1 VRKRV
6 VLAAV
11 ALGAII
17 ALPGQAVATAAVTL
31 TNVIVTSSQSLERR
45 DFADGVFYV
54 VTGNRSAGFKVRN
67 LAAPFAGWVE
77 RGDIVRIEGILQVES
92 GSGEA
97 CVVTFGD
104 ITVSPFGK
112 GHVRPLF
119 MKTSDLGG
127 QPVHEGSPDER
138 PGVTRPAP
146 RGPHNKGLLVSV
158 AGEVTHVNHFN
169 RFFYVDDGCGL
180 DDGYGPP
187 GVRVSCDYQDL
198 SLGQTPISLPGLG
211 DLVAVTGVSSSEVWQ
226 GEIIRLVKV
235 RDENDIRIIRPSPL
249 VTGSDPGAPAAFAAG
264 SGRAFR

>member
-1 VRKRV
+1 MGKQVGCA
-6 VLAAV
+6 VLV
-11 ALGAII
+11 LGAMM
-17 ALPGQAVATAAVTL
+17 ALPGRAVATATVTL

-54 VTGNRSAGFKVRN
+54 ATGNRSAGFKVRN

-77 RGDIVRIEGILQVES
+77 RGDIVRIDGLLQIES

-104 ITVSPFGK
+104 ITVSPFGR
-112 GHVRPLF
+112 GDVRLLF
-119 MKTSDLGG
+119 MKTGDLGG
-127 QPVHEGSPDER
+127 QPVHEGSPGER

-146 RGPHNKGLLVSV
+146 RGPHNKGLLVNL
-158 AGEVTHVNHFN
+158 AGEVTHVNNFN
-169 RFFYVDDGCGL
+169 RIFYVDDGCGL

-198 SLGQTPISLPGLG
+198 SLGQARIPLPGLG
-211 DLVAVTGVSSSEVWQ
+211 DFVAVTGISSSEVWQ

-235 RDENDIRIIRPSPL
+235 RDENDIRIIRPWPL
-249 VTGSDPGAPAAFAAG
+249 ITGSD
-264 SGRAFR
+264 